1 MNIYNKA
8 ISALMRNKKKG
19 ISAEGGGYTH
29 EMAKPSRGK
38 RPFEKSE
45 LSCARSHREAGS
57 RPCTKLDFIFQ
68 VMRKQLGILTSEV
81 IDRIKL

>member
-19 ISAEGGGYTH
+19 ISAEGRGCT
-29 EMAKPSRGK
+29 SRGN